1 MAEAAGVARIFLK
14 DGSYK
19 AVRVTGSTTI
29 REACGMFARRL
40 QLPLLSEAYELRQIT
55 PQGERVLGQ
64 EERVW
69 DVLQEFATHPD
80 YDPLELQEEK
90 VKYRLMFSFT
100 EDMRT
105 RLSVRV
111 GLPPPRPGKPAP
123 AGVSF
128 LTPSNPHVP
137 VSPLSMPS
145 GQSSRSSPMLM
156 SSPPMSPP
164 LSPTAGGGSMTMRRP
179 PPPVPER
186 SGMSRRQTF
195 ASDGPPNIPA
205 PVVPAPYS
213 QPSQPTSHPA
223 FQLEA
228 PTFQQ
233 PPPQPPVQAQAQ
245 ARPPGSS
252 GRPLPQPNTA
262 RQGRPLPQPQP
273 RGQPRTPPTA
283 AAPPSTPAPVAVVPA
298 PVVSPLQPTARSPA
312 FAASPAPAPPAPEPR
327 RTEAE
332 RDSDVDELASV
343 IFKIEGLDQFS
354 SVTASQVP
362 SVPPPRLRA

>member
-1 MAEAAGVARIFLK
+1 M
-14 DGSYK
+14 
-19 AVRVTGSTTI
+19 
-29 REACGMFARRL
+29 
-40 QLPLLSEAYELRQIT
+40 
-55 PQGERVLGQ
+55 LGQ

-145 GQSSRSSPMLM
+145 GQSTRSSPVLM

-354 SVTASQVP
+354 SVTASQDT
-362 SVPPPRLRA
+362 SAIFDLDDLLANLARANNLA